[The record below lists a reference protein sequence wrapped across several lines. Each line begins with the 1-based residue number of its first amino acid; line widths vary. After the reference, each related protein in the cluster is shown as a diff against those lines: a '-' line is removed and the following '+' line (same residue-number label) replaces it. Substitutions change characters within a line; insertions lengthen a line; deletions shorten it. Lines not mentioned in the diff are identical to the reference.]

1 MSIHEDPWPEGT
13 PAWVDLM
20 VPDRH
25 AARAFYGPL
34 FGWEFIEGGPETGFY
49 TTATVGGRSVAGFAE
64 PMPGAASTPS
74 TWTTYLAV
82 DNDIVAVTGRARDA
96 GAQVLFDPMTI
107 MEFGAMA
114 VLVDPTGAVFG
125 LWQPGSHTG
134 ADVVNEPGALIWNEI
149 MTRDA
154 AAAQAFYGA
163 VFGFTFGDMSGP
175 GFVYATIDL
184 DGRSVG
190 GIGELAPE
198 TPDDVPAAWSTYFA
212 VADTDAAAAK
222 AVELGATILSAPAD
236 SPYGRIAVVRGPF
249 GETFSIMSTTEVPS
263 PPAHA

>member
-13 PAWVDLM
+13 PSWVDLM

-34 FGWEFIEGGPETGFY
+34 FGWEFVEGGPETGFY
-49 TTATVGGRSVAGFAE
+49 TTATIGGRSVAGFAE

-107 MEFGAMA
+107 MELGAMA

-149 MTRDA
+149 MTRDPV
-154 AAAQAFYGA
+154 AAQTFYGA

-184 DGRSVG
+184 DGRTVAGKTDLKSTSG
-190 GIGELAPE
+190 GSFKKGKCKPPKNMGLDWI
-198 TPDDVPAAWSTYFA
+198 FA
-212 VADTDAAAAK
+212 SKDIKTDAF
-222 AVELGATILSAPAD
+222 VRDRNLMIL
-236 SPYGRIAVVRGPF
+236 RITDHPVLY
-249 GETFSIMSTTEVPS
+249 STV
-263 PPAHA
+263 HFK